1 MKKKIRVLRII
12 ARLNTGGPA
21 IHVTLL
27 ERLLS
32 KEDYKSCL
40 YTGEVSPGEGSM
52 EELASTIDLKK
63 SRFFGREIRLFKDF
77 LALIELI
84 FLIRKF
90 RPHIVHTHTT
100 KAGVLGR
107 IAAILNGVP
116 FIYHTF
122 HGHLFHGYYSDF
134 ATEVIKFIERMLARF
149 TTKIITLS
157 ETLVKEISDDYKIA
171 PRDKFKIIPLGFAF
185 ENLSVDEDPNVIRSR
200 YNTEP
205 EDFVFGIIAR
215 MAPIKNHKML
225 ILSLKKLVDQGTKVK
240 PVLWI
245 VGEGE
250 LSEEL
255 RDQVKELSLEEHVR
269 FLGWH
274 KQLGSIYKA
283 MDIVTLSSK
292 NEGLPVTVIEGLAM
306 GKKIIA
312 PKVGGIPDI
321 MTDSDD
327 GYIFK
332 VDSVDELAEAM
343 SLAIKNGKIGI
354 STKRKKHIQK
364 KYSVKNLVKN
374 IETLYY
380 SCIRKDLGSLKV

>member
-1 MKKKIRVLRII
+1 M
-12 ARLNTGGPA
+12 
-21 IHVTLL
+21 
-27 ERLLS
+27 
-32 KEDYKSCL
+32 
-40 YTGEVSPGEGSM
+40 
-52 EELASTIDLKK
+52 
-63 SRFFGREIRLFKDF
+63 
-77 LALIELI
+77 
-84 FLIRKF
+84 
-90 RPHIVHTHTT
+90 
-100 KAGVLGR
+100 
-107 IAAILNGVP
+107 
-116 FIYHTF
+116 
-122 HGHLFHGYYSDF
+122 
-134 ATEVIKFIERMLARF
+134 AT
-149 TTKIITLS
+149 
-157 ETLVKEISDDYKIA
+157 
-171 PRDKFKIIPLGFAF
+171 
-185 ENLSVDEDPNVIRSR
+185 
-200 YNTEP
+200 
-205 EDFVFGIIAR
+205 
-215 MAPIKNHKML
+215 IKNHKML

>member
-1 MKKKIRVLRII
+1 
-12 ARLNTGGPA
+12 
-21 IHVTLL
+21 
-27 ERLLS
+27 
-32 KEDYKSCL
+32 
-40 YTGEVSPGEGSM
+40 M